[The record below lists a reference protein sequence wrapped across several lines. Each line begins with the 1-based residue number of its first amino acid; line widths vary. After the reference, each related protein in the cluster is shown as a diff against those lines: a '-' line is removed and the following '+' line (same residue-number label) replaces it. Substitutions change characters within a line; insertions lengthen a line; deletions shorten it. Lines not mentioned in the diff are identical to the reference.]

1 MEVSRGIA
9 LIRTFQQIYFAK
21 VSSTIYV
28 SFDRPHR
35 DYSGVIYDQAYSVSF
50 NSKTKLHQL
59 WWCSFSDNWGNE
71 RFIKRDVLSRI
82 RFRDYVNDVGYTD
95 CVFSIRNIWI
105 YLPFIFRLMPT
116 TSRMYITWNN
126 LKGISV

>member
-59 WWCSFSDNWGNE
+59 
-71 RFIKRDVLSRI
+71 
-82 RFRDYVNDVGYTD
+82 
-95 CVFSIRNIWI
+95 
-105 YLPFIFRLMPT
+105 
-116 TSRMYITWNN
+116 
-126 LKGISV
+126 